1 MKFIADP
8 KFRLILST
16 APNLEEARRLAH
28 TLLERRLI
36 ACANLV
42 PGVESLYR
50 WEGKLESSA
59 EVLLLMKT
67 ERDKEEELF
76 QVLSEIHGYQV
87 PEGLSL
93 PIHGGLEPY
102 LQWVKASLV
111 ID

>member
-42 PGVESLYR
+42 PGVESHYR

-76 QVLSEIHGYQV
+76 QVLSEIHSYQV

>member
-42 PGVESLYR
+42 PGVESHYR